1 MILASIGYRGSILY
15 FAASSATNKA
25 GKAATFTD
33 AGTRANSVLTAN
45 LAPFSG
51 IAAAPP
57 VISILVKPIA
67 GGAPT
72 IYTSKLAPTNI
83 DTSKYLYFV
92 MTQTNANLSPL
103 VQFNGGWMGMSI
115 PGLTGPFP
123 LTINSQCYAENPSGL
138 SQ

>member
-1 MILASIGYRGSILY
+1 M
-15 FAASSATNKA
+15 K
-25 GKAATFTD
+25 
-33 AGTRANSVLTAN
+33 TAN
-45 LAPFSG
+45 AGFEARRRRPRGTVLAELPLTPFSG

-57 VISILVKPIA
+57 AISILVKPIA

-72 IYTSKLAPTNI
+72 IYTSKLSPAAI

-92 MTQTNANLSPL
+92 LTQTDADLSPL

-115 PGLTGPFP
+115 PGLTGPFH
-123 LTINSQCYAENPSGL
+123 LTINSQCYAENPTGL